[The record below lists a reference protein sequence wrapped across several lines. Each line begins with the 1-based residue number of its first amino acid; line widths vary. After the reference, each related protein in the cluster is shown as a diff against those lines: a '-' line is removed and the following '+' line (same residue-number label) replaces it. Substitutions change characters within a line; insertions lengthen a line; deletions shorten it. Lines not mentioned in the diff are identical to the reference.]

1 MLNQK
6 LQLKLSQKLSP
17 QQIQLMK
24 LIQLSTLEF
33 EQRLSREIEENPAL
47 DTVNDNHEIEKKDE
61 FDFEENNE
69 KQESSDDEID
79 ISDYLTDDDIPE
91 YNLRTNNYSEE
102 NEKAIPYAAGTSFN
116 QFLKNQ
122 LHSFSFKDEELKIAE
137 FILGSLDQFGYLRRE
152 LIDISDDLAF
162 TMGIDADENRI
173 QKILDKIYLLDP
185 AGIGA
190 KDLQQCLLLQL
201 KRKKINKNVSNATK
215 IIKDLFDE
223 FSKRHFDKI
232 KSKLNI
238 SNDDLKESIYE
249 IEKLNPKPGGAYN
262 ETTKINSSIVPDFTV
277 EILDGEVKLKL
288 NSRNAPDLYVS
299 EEYKNMLSG
308 YSESKEKSKSQ
319 KDAVMFIKQKL
330 DSAKWFIEAIKQR
343 NQTLIM
349 TMSAIVNFQK
359 EYFLSGDEKKLK
371 PMILKDIA
379 EEITM
384 DISTISRVANSKY
397 VDTPYGTK
405 LIKSFFSE
413 GIKNSKGEEIS
424 TIEVKKTLESIIESE
439 DKQKPLTDD
448 QLTKLLNKEGYP
460 IARRT
465 VAKYRE
471 MIGAPVARLRKKL

>member
-33 EQRLSREIEENPAL
+33 EQKLSREIEENPAL
-47 DTVNDNHEIEKKDE
+47 DTINENIDNEKDDFEIEDNFEKDE
-61 FDFEENNE
+61 VV
-69 KQESSDDEID
+69 DDEID
-79 ISDYLTDDDIPE
+79 ISDYLSDDDIPD

-102 NEKAIPYAAGTSFN
+102 NESAIPFASGTSFN

-122 LHSFSFKDEELKIAE
+122 LHSFSFNETDLKIAE
-137 FILGSLDQFGYLRRE
+137 FIVGSLDQFGYLRRD

-162 TMGIDADENRI
+162 SLGIDAKENQI

-185 AGIGA
+185 AGVGA
-190 KDLQQCLLLQL
+190 KNLQECLILQL
-201 KRKKINKNVSNATK
+201 KRKKLTKNISNAIK
-215 IIKDLFDE
+215 ITEDLFDE

-232 KSKLNI
+232 RTKLNL
-238 SNDDLKESIYE
+238 SDDDLKDCVGE

-262 ETTKINSSIVPDFTV
+262 ENTKINSSIVPDFTIELV
-277 EILDGEVKLKL
+277 DGEIKLKL

-299 EEYKNMLSG
+299 QEYKNMLSG
-308 YSESKEKSKSQ
+308 YSESKEKTKSQ

-359 EYFLSGDEKKLK
+359 EYFLSGDEKKIK

-397 VDTPYGTK
+397 VDTPYGIK

-413 GIKNSKGEEIS
+413 GIKNSKGEDIS
-424 TIEVKKTLESIIESE
+424 TIEVKKTLENIIENE
-439 DKQKPLTDD
+439 DKKKPLTDD

-471 MIGAPVARLRKKL
+471 MIGAPVARLRRKL

>member
-47 DTVNDNHEIEKKDE
+47 DTVNDNNEIEKDE

-190 KDLQQCLLLQL
+190 KNLQQCLLLQL
-201 KRKKINKNVSNATK
+201 KRKKINKNVSYATK

-238 SNDDLKESIYE
+238 SDEDLKESIYE

-277 EILDGEVKLKL
+277 EVLDGEVKLKL

-424 TIEVKKTLESIIESE
+424 TIEVKKTLEAIIESE
-439 DKQKPLTDD
+439 NKQKPLTDD

-471 MIGAPVARLRKKL
+471 MIGAPVARLRRKL

>member
-24 LIQLSTLEF
+24 LIQLSTLEL
-33 EQRLSREIEENPAL
+33 EQRLTREIEENPAL
-47 DTVNDNHEIEKKDE
+47 DTVNESQEIDNDNFE
-61 FDFEENNE
+61 FDENSE
-69 KQESSDDEID
+69 KQEKSDDEID
-79 ISDYLTDDDIPE
+79 ISDYLSDDDTPD
-91 YNLRTNNYSEE
+91 YNLKSNNYSEE
-102 NEKAIPYAAGTSFN
+102 NERAIPYAAGISFN

-122 LHSFSFKDEELKIAE
+122 LHSFSFNNEDLEIAK
-137 FILGSLDQFGYLRRE
+137 FILGSLDQFGYLRRD

-162 TMGIDADENRI
+162 TLGINADENKI
-173 QKILDKIYLLDP
+173 QRILDKIYILDP

-190 KDLQQCLLLQL
+190 KNLQQCLYLQL
-201 KRKKINKNVSNATK
+201 KRKKTTKNISNAIK

-232 KSKLNI
+232 KAKLNI
-238 SNDDLKESIYE
+238 SDEDLRESISE

-262 ETTKINSSIVPDFTV
+262 ENTKLNSSIVPDFTV
-277 EILDGEVKLKL
+277 EVIDGIVKLKL

-308 YSESKEKSKSQ
+308 YSESKEKTKSQ

-330 DSAKWFIEAIKQR
+330 DSAKWLIEAIKQR

-349 TMSAIVNFQK
+349 TMSAIVDFQK
-359 EYFLSGDEKKLK
+359 EYFISGDEKKLK

-413 GIKNSKGEEIS
+413 GIKNSKGEDIS

-439 DKQKPLTDD
+439 DKKKPLTDD

-471 MIGAPVARLRKKL
+471 MIGAPVARLRRKL

>member
-47 DTVNDNHEIEKKDE
+47 DTVNESQEIDNDN
-61 FDFEENNE
+61 FELNEDSE
-69 KQESSDDEID
+69 KQEKSDDEID
-79 ISDYLTDDDIPE
+79 ISEYLSDDDTPD
-91 YNLRTNNYSEE
+91 YNLKSNNYTEE
-102 NEKAIPYAAGTSFN
+102 NERAIPYAAGTSFN

-122 LHSFSFKDEELKIAE
+122 LHSFSFNKEDLEIAE
-137 FILGSLDQFGYLRRE
+137 FILGSLDQFGYLRRD

-162 TMGIDADENRI
+162 TLGINADENKI

-190 KDLQQCLLLQL
+190 KNLQECLYLQL
-201 KRKKINKNVSNATK
+201 KRKKTTKNISNAVK

-232 KSKLNI
+232 KAKLNI
-238 SNDDLKESIYE
+238 SDEDLRESISE

-262 ETTKINSSIVPDFTV
+262 ENTKMNSSIVPDFTV
-277 EILDGEVKLKL
+277 EVIDGNVKLKL

-308 YSESKEKSKSQ
+308 YSESKEKTKSQ

-349 TMSAIVNFQK
+349 TMSAIVDFQK
-359 EYFLSGDEKKLK
+359 EYFITGDEKKLK

-413 GIKNSKGEEIS
+413 GIKNSKGEDIS

-439 DKQKPLTDD
+439 DKKKPLTDD

-471 MIGAPVARLRKKL
+471 MIGAPVARLRRKL

>member
-33 EQRLSREIEENPAL
+33 EQKLSREIEENPAL
-47 DTVNDNHEIEKKDE
+47 DTTNETQDNDIDE
-61 FDFEENNE
+61 FDSDDNYEKEEVNN
-69 KQESSDDEID
+69 DEID
-79 ISDYLTDDDIPE
+79 ISDYLSDDDIPD

-102 NEKAIPYAAGTSFN
+102 NEAAIPFASGTSFN

-122 LHSFSFKDEELKIAE
+122 LHSFSFSSEDLKIAE
-137 FILGSLDQFGYLRRE
+137 FIVGSLDQFGYLRRD

-162 TMGIDADENRI
+162 SLGIDANEDQI
-173 QKILDKIYLLDP
+173 QSVLDKVYLLDP
-185 AGIGA
+185 AGVGA
-190 KDLQQCLLLQL
+190 KNLQQCLILQL
-201 KRKKINKNVSNATK
+201 KRKSITKNISNAIK
-215 IIKDLFDE
+215 ITKDLFDE

-238 SNDDLKESIYE
+238 SNEDLRDCMGE

-262 ETTKINSSIVPDFTV
+262 ENTKINSSVVPDFTI
-277 EILDGEVKLKL
+277 ELIDGEIKLKL

-299 EEYKNMLSG
+299 QEYKNMLSG
-308 YSESKEKSKSQ
+308 YSESKEKTKSQ
-319 KDAVMFIKQKL
+319 KDAVLFIKQKL

-359 EYFLSGDEKKLK
+359 EYFLSGDEKKIK

-397 VDTPYGTK
+397 VDTPYGVK

-413 GIKNSKGEEIS
+413 GIKNSKGEDIS
-424 TIEVKKTLESIIESE
+424 TIEVKKTLENIISEE
-439 DKQKPLTDD
+439 DKKKPLTDD

-471 MIGAPVARLRKKL
+471 MIGAPVARLRRKL

>member
-47 DTVNDNHEIEKKDE
+47 DTVNESQEIDNDN
-61 FDFEENNE
+61 FELNEDSE
-69 KQESSDDEID
+69 KQEKSDDEID
-79 ISDYLTDDDIPE
+79 ISEYLSDDDTPD
-91 YNLRTNNYSEE
+91 YNLKSNNYSEE
-102 NEKAIPYAAGTSFN
+102 NERAIPYAAGTSFN

-122 LHSFSFKDEELKIAE
+122 LHSFSFNKEDLEIAE
-137 FILGSLDQFGYLRRE
+137 FILGSLDQFGYLRRD

-162 TMGIDADENRI
+162 TLGINADENKI

-190 KDLQQCLLLQL
+190 KNLQECLYLQL
-201 KRKKINKNVSNATK
+201 KRKKTTKNISNAIK

-232 KSKLNI
+232 KAKLNI
-238 SNDDLKESIYE
+238 SDEDLRESISE

-262 ETTKINSSIVPDFTV
+262 ENTKMNSSIVPDFTV
-277 EILDGEVKLKL
+277 EVIDGNVKLKL

-308 YSESKEKSKSQ
+308 YSESKEKTKSQ

-349 TMSAIVNFQK
+349 TMSAIVDFQK
-359 EYFLSGDEKKLK
+359 EYFITGDEKKLK

-413 GIKNSKGEEIS
+413 GIKNSKGEDIS

-439 DKQKPLTDD
+439 DKKKPLTDD

-471 MIGAPVARLRKKL
+471 MIGAPVARLRRKL

>member
-33 EQRLSREIEENPAL
+33 EQKLSREIEENPAL
-47 DTVNDNHEIEKKDE
+47 DTINENIDNEKDDFEIEDNFEKDE
-61 FDFEENNE
+61 VV
-69 KQESSDDEID
+69 DDEID
-79 ISDYLTDDDIPE
+79 ISDYLSDDDIPD

-102 NEKAIPYAAGTSFN
+102 NESAIPFASGTSFN

-122 LHSFSFKDEELKIAE
+122 LHSFSFNETDLKIAE
-137 FILGSLDQFGYLRRE
+137 FIVGSLDQFGYLRRD

-162 TMGIDADENRI
+162 SLGIDAKENQI

-185 AGIGA
+185 AGVGA
-190 KDLQQCLLLQL
+190 KNLQECLILQL
-201 KRKKINKNVSNATK
+201 KRKKLTKNISNAIK
-215 IIKDLFDE
+215 ITEDLFDE

-232 KSKLNI
+232 KTKLNL
-238 SNDDLKESIYE
+238 SDDDLKDCVGE

-262 ETTKINSSIVPDFTV
+262 ENTKINSSIVPDFTIELV
-277 EILDGEVKLKL
+277 DGEIKLKL

-299 EEYKNMLSG
+299 QEYKNMLSG
-308 YSESKEKSKSQ
+308 YSESKEKTKSQ

-359 EYFLSGDEKKLK
+359 EYFLSGDEKKIK

-397 VDTPYGTK
+397 VDTPYGIK

-413 GIKNSKGEEIS
+413 GIKNSKGEDIS
-424 TIEVKKTLESIIESE
+424 TIEVKKTLENIIENE
-439 DKQKPLTDD
+439 DKKKPLTDD

-471 MIGAPVARLRKKL
+471 MIGAPVARLRRKL

>member
-47 DTVNDNHEIEKKDE
+47 DTVDESQEIDN
-61 FDFEENNE
+61 DFEYNEDSE
-69 KQESSDDEID
+69 KQEKSDDEID
-79 ISDYLTDDDIPE
+79 ISEYLSDDDIPD
-91 YNLRTNNYSEE
+91 YNLKSNNYSEE
-102 NEKAIPYAAGTSFN
+102 NESAIPYAAGTSFN

-122 LHSFSFKDEELKIAE
+122 LHSFSFNNEDLEIAE
-137 FILGSLDQFGYLRRE
+137 FILGSLDQFGYLRRD

-162 TMGIDADENRI
+162 TLGINADENKI

-190 KDLQQCLLLQL
+190 KNLQECLYLQL
-201 KRKKINKNVSNATK
+201 KRKKTTKNISNAVK

-232 KSKLNI
+232 KAKLNI
-238 SNDDLKESIYE
+238 SDEDLRESISE

-262 ETTKINSSIVPDFTV
+262 ENTKMNSSIVPDFTV
-277 EILDGEVKLKL
+277 EVIDGEIKLKL

-299 EEYKNMLSG
+299 NEYKNMLSG
-308 YSESKEKSKSQ
+308 YSESKEKTKSQ

-349 TMSAIVNFQK
+349 TMSAIVDFQK
-359 EYFLSGDEKKLK
+359 EYFITGDEKKLK

-413 GIKNSKGEEIS
+413 GIKNSKGEDIS

-439 DKQKPLTDD
+439 DKKKPLTDD

-471 MIGAPVARLRKKL
+471 MIGAPVARLRRKL

>member
-47 DTVNDNHEIEKKDE
+47 DTVNESQEIDNDN
-61 FDFEENNE
+61 FELNEDSE
-69 KQESSDDEID
+69 KQEKSDDEID
-79 ISDYLTDDDIPE
+79 ISEYLSDDDTPD
-91 YNLRTNNYSEE
+91 YNLKSNNYSEE
-102 NEKAIPYAAGTSFN
+102 NERAIPYAAGTSFN

-122 LHSFSFKDEELKIAE
+122 LHSFSFNNEDLEIAE
-137 FILGSLDQFGYLRRE
+137 FILGSLDQFGYLRRD

-162 TMGIDADENRI
+162 TLGINADENKI

-190 KDLQQCLLLQL
+190 KNLQECLYLQL
-201 KRKKINKNVSNATK
+201 KRKKTTKNISNAVK

-232 KSKLNI
+232 KAKLNI
-238 SNDDLKESIYE
+238 SDEDLRESISE

-262 ETTKINSSIVPDFTV
+262 ENTKMNSSIVPDFTV
-277 EILDGEVKLKL
+277 EVIDGNVKLKL

-308 YSESKEKSKSQ
+308 YSESKEKTKSQ

-349 TMSAIVNFQK
+349 TMSAIVDFQK
-359 EYFLSGDEKKLK
+359 EYFISGDEKKLK

-413 GIKNSKGEEIS
+413 GIKNSKGEDIS

-439 DKQKPLTDD
+439 DKKKPLTDD

-471 MIGAPVARLRKKL
+471 MIGAPVARLRRKL

>member
-47 DTVNDNHEIEKKDE
+47 DTVNESQEIDNDN
-61 FDFEENNE
+61 FELNEDSE
-69 KQESSDDEID
+69 KQEKSDDEID
-79 ISDYLTDDDIPE
+79 ISEYLSDDDTPD
-91 YNLRTNNYSEE
+91 YNLKSNNYSEE
-102 NEKAIPYAAGTSFN
+102 NERAIPYAAGTSFN

-122 LHSFSFKDEELKIAE
+122 LHSFSFNKEDLEIAE
-137 FILGSLDQFGYLRRE
+137 FILGSLDQFGYLRRD

-162 TMGIDADENRI
+162 TLGINADENKI

-190 KDLQQCLLLQL
+190 KNLQECLYLQL
-201 KRKKINKNVSNATK
+201 KRKKTTKNISNAAK

-232 KSKLNI
+232 KAKLNI
-238 SNDDLKESIYE
+238 SDEDLRESISE

-262 ETTKINSSIVPDFTV
+262 ENTKMNSSIVPDFTV
-277 EILDGEVKLKL
+277 EVIDGNVKLKL

-308 YSESKEKSKSQ
+308 YSESKEKTKSQ

-349 TMSAIVNFQK
+349 TMSAIVDFQK
-359 EYFLSGDEKKLK
+359 EYFITGDEKKLK

-413 GIKNSKGEEIS
+413 GIKNSKGEDIS

-439 DKQKPLTDD
+439 DKKKPLTDD

-471 MIGAPVARLRKKL
+471 MIGAPVARLRRKL

>member
-47 DTVNDNHEIEKKDE
+47 DTVNESQEIDNDN
-61 FDFEENNE
+61 FELNEDSE
-69 KQESSDDEID
+69 KQEKSDDEID
-79 ISDYLTDDDIPE
+79 ISEYLSDDDTPD
-91 YNLRTNNYSEE
+91 YNLKSNNYSEE
-102 NEKAIPYAAGTSFN
+102 NERAIPYAAGTSFN

-122 LHSFSFKDEELKIAE
+122 LHSFSFNKEDLEIAE
-137 FILGSLDQFGYLRRE
+137 FILGSLDQFGYLRRD

-162 TMGIDADENRI
+162 TLGINADENKI

-190 KDLQQCLLLQL
+190 KNLQECLYLQL
-201 KRKKINKNVSNATK
+201 KRKKTTKNISNAVK

-232 KSKLNI
+232 KAKLNI
-238 SNDDLKESIYE
+238 SDEDLRESISE

-262 ETTKINSSIVPDFTV
+262 ENTKMNSSIVPDFTV
-277 EILDGEVKLKL
+277 EVIDGNVKLKL

-308 YSESKEKSKSQ
+308 YSESKEKTKSQ

-349 TMSAIVNFQK
+349 TMSAIVDFQK
-359 EYFLSGDEKKLK
+359 EYFITGDEKKLK

-413 GIKNSKGEEIS
+413 GIKNSKGEDIS
-424 TIEVKKTLESIIESE
+424 TIEVKKTLESIIASE
-439 DKQKPLTDD
+439 DKKKPLTDD

-471 MIGAPVARLRKKL
+471 MIGAPVARLRRKL

>member
-33 EQRLSREIEENPAL
+33 EQKLSTEIEENPAL
-47 DTVNDNHEIEKKDE
+47 DTINENIDSENDE
-61 FDFEENNE
+61 FEVENNLE
-69 KQESSDDEID
+69 EDEFMDDEID
-79 ISDYLTDDDIPE
+79 ISDYLSDDDIPD
-91 YNLRTNNYSEE
+91 YNLRSNNYPEE
-102 NEKAIPYAAGTSFN
+102 NENAIPFASGTSFN

-122 LHSFSFKDEELKIAE
+122 LHSFSFDEEDLKIAE
-137 FILGSLDQFGYLRRE
+137 FLVGSLDQFGYLRRE

-162 TMGIDADENRI
+162 SLGIDAHENRI
-173 QKILDKIYLLDP
+173 QKILDKVYLLDP
-185 AGIGA
+185 AGVGA
-190 KDLQQCLLLQL
+190 KNLQECLILQL
-201 KRKKINKNVSNATK
+201 KRKKLTKNISNAIK
-215 IIKDLFDE
+215 ITEDLFDE

-232 KSKLNI
+232 KAKLNI
-238 SNDDLKESIYE
+238 SDNDLKDCISE

-262 ETTKINSSIVPDFTV
+262 ENTKINSSIVPDFTI
-277 EILDGEVKLKL
+277 EIVDGEIKLKL
-288 NSRNAPDLYVS
+288 NSRNAPDLYIS
-299 EEYKNMLSG
+299 QEYKNMLSG
-308 YSESKEKSKSQ
+308 FSESKEKTKSQ
-319 KDAVMFIKQKL
+319 KDAVLFIKQKL

-359 EYFLSGDEKKLK
+359 EYFLSGDEKKIR

-397 VDTPYGTK
+397 VDTPYGIK

-413 GIKNSKGEEIS
+413 GIKNSKGENIS
-424 TIEVKKTLESIIESE
+424 TIEVKKTLENIIDNE
-439 DKQKPLTDD
+439 DKKKPLTDD
-448 QLTKLLNKEGYP
+448 QLTKLLNNEGYP

-471 MIGAPVARLRKKL
+471 MISVPVARLRRKL

>member
-47 DTVNDNHEIEKKDE
+47 DTVNESQEIDNDN
-61 FDFEENNE
+61 FELNEDSE
-69 KQESSDDEID
+69 KQEKSDDEID
-79 ISDYLTDDDIPE
+79 ISEYLSDDDTPD
-91 YNLRTNNYSEE
+91 YNLKSNNYSEE
-102 NEKAIPYAAGTSFN
+102 NERAIPYAAGTSFN

-122 LHSFSFKDEELKIAE
+122 LHSFSFNKEDLEIAE
-137 FILGSLDQFGYLRRE
+137 FILGSLDQFGYLRRD

-162 TMGIDADENRI
+162 TLGINADENKI

-190 KDLQQCLLLQL
+190 KNLQECLYLQL
-201 KRKKINKNVSNATK
+201 KRKKSTKNISNAVK

-232 KSKLNI
+232 KAKLNI
-238 SNDDLKESIYE
+238 SDEDLRESISE

-262 ETTKINSSIVPDFTV
+262 ENTKMNSSIVPDFTV
-277 EILDGEVKLKL
+277 EVIDGNVKLKL

-308 YSESKEKSKSQ
+308 YSESKEKTKSQ

-349 TMSAIVNFQK
+349 TMSAIVDFQK
-359 EYFLSGDEKKLK
+359 EYFITGDEKKLK

-413 GIKNSKGEEIS
+413 GIKNSKGEDIS

-439 DKQKPLTDD
+439 DKKKPLTDD

-471 MIGAPVARLRKKL
+471 MIGAPVARLRRKL

>member
-47 DTVNDNHEIEKKDE
+47 DTVNESQEIDNDNFE
-61 FDFEENNE
+61 FDENSE
-69 KQESSDDEID
+69 KQEKSDDEID
-79 ISDYLTDDDIPE
+79 ISEYLSDDDTPD
-91 YNLRTNNYSEE
+91 YNLKSNNYSEE
-102 NEKAIPYAAGTSFN
+102 NERAIPYAAGISFN

-122 LHSFSFKDEELKIAE
+122 LHSFSFDNEDLKIAE
-137 FILGSLDQFGYLRRE
+137 FILGSLDQFGYLRRD

-162 TMGIDADENRI
+162 TLGINADENKI

-190 KDLQQCLLLQL
+190 KNLQECLYLQL
-201 KRKKINKNVSNATK
+201 KRKKTSKNISNALK

-232 KSKLNI
+232 KTKLNI
-238 SNDDLKESIYE
+238 SDEDLRVSISE

-262 ETTKINSSIVPDFTV
+262 ENTKLNSSIVPDFTV
-277 EILDGEVKLKL
+277 EVIDGNVKLKL

-308 YSESKEKSKSQ
+308 YSESKEKTKSQ

-349 TMSAIVNFQK
+349 TMSAIIDFQK
-359 EYFLSGDEKKLK
+359 EYFISGDEKKLK

-413 GIKNSKGEEIS
+413 GIKNSKGEDIS
-424 TIEVKKTLESIIESE
+424 TIEVKKTLESIIKSE
-439 DKQKPLTDD
+439 DKKKPLTDD

-471 MIGAPVARLRKKL
+471 MIGAPVARLRRKL

>member
-47 DTVNDNHEIEKKDE
+47 DTVNESQEIDNDN
-61 FDFEENNE
+61 FELNEDSE
-69 KQESSDDEID
+69 KQEKSDDEID
-79 ISDYLTDDDIPE
+79 ISEYLSDDDTPD
-91 YNLRTNNYSEE
+91 YNLKSNNYSEE
-102 NEKAIPYAAGTSFN
+102 NERAIPYAAGTSFN

-122 LHSFSFKDEELKIAE
+122 LHSFSFNNEDLEIAE
-137 FILGSLDQFGYLRRE
+137 FIIGSLDQFGYLRRD

-162 TMGIDADENRI
+162 TLGINANENKI

-190 KDLQQCLLLQL
+190 KNLQECLYLQL
-201 KRKKINKNVSNATK
+201 KRKKTTKNISNAIK

-232 KSKLNI
+232 KAKLNI
-238 SNDDLKESIYE
+238 SDEDLRESISE

-262 ETTKINSSIVPDFTV
+262 ENTKMNSSIVPDFTV
-277 EILDGEVKLKL
+277 EVIDGNVKLKL

-308 YSESKEKSKSQ
+308 YSESKEKTKSQ

-349 TMSAIVNFQK
+349 TMSAIVDFQQ
-359 EYFLSGDEKKLK
+359 EYFITGDEKKLK

-413 GIKNSKGEEIS
+413 GIKNSKGEDIS

-439 DKQKPLTDD
+439 DKKKPLTDD

-471 MIGAPVARLRKKL
+471 MIGAPVARLRRKL

>member
-47 DTVNDNHEIEKKDE
+47 DTVNESQEIDNDN
-61 FDFEENNE
+61 FELNEDSE
-69 KQESSDDEID
+69 KQEKSDDEID
-79 ISDYLTDDDIPE
+79 ISEYLSDDDTPD
-91 YNLRTNNYSEE
+91 YNLKSNNYSEE
-102 NEKAIPYAAGTSFN
+102 NERAIPYAAGTSFN

-122 LHSFSFKDEELKIAE
+122 LHSFSFNKEDLEIAE
-137 FILGSLDQFGYLRRE
+137 FILGSLDQFGYLRRD

-162 TMGIDADENRI
+162 TLGINADENKI

-190 KDLQQCLLLQL
+190 KNLQECLYLQL
-201 KRKKINKNVSNATK
+201 KRKKTTKNISNAVK

-232 KSKLNI
+232 KAKLNI
-238 SNDDLKESIYE
+238 SDDDLKESISE

-262 ETTKINSSIVPDFTV
+262 ENTKMNSSIVPDFTV
-277 EILDGEVKLKL
+277 EVIDGNVKLKL

-308 YSESKEKSKSQ
+308 YSESKEKTKSQ

-349 TMSAIVNFQK
+349 TMSAIVDFQK
-359 EYFLSGDEKKLK
+359 EYFITGDEKKLK

-413 GIKNSKGEEIS
+413 GIKNSKGEDIS

-439 DKQKPLTDD
+439 DKKKPLTDD

-471 MIGAPVARLRKKL
+471 MIGAPVARLRRKL